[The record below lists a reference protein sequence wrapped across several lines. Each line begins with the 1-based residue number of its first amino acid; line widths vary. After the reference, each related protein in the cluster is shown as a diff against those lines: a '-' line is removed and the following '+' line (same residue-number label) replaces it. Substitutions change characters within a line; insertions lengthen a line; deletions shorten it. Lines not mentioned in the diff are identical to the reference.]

1 MRLKDIKM
9 LSSMYYLLVSDV
21 LHLGGE
27 ISKGVFHNFFFFLSF
42 FLSFFLPSF
51 FFFTSTSLLASS
63 VRPVKIIQTVLQ
75 GIDGAVVCDRTEV
88 INPETAFGANTPTF
102 FYRATNSVL
111 LYSITTVECRSH
123 QGLFAYITLWER
135 DDGIRVYIYIYR
147 WINW

>member
-1 MRLKDIKM
+1 
-9 LSSMYYLLVSDV
+9 MYY
-21 LHLGGE
+21 
-27 ISKGVFHNFFFFLSF
+27 ISEEKFRKACSIIFFSF
-42 FLSFFLPSF
+42 FLSSFLLF

-135 DDGIRVYIYIYR
+135 DDGIRVYIYIYIDELIGNSNGR
-147 WINW
+147 TVLERLFNRIIYIFIV

>member
-42 FLSFFLPSF
+42 FLSSF
-51 FFFTSTSLLASS
+51 FFFLHQYFSTRQLGSASQNNTDS
-63 VRPVKIIQTVLQ
+63 FTRYRRC
-75 GIDGAVVCDRTEV
+75 GIVCDRTEV